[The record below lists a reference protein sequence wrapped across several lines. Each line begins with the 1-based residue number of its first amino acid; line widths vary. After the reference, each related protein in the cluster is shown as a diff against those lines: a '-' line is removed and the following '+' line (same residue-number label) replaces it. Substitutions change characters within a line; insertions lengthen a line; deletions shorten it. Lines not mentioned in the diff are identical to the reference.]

1 MSPWQHAPRR
11 SKFGSFTPPD
21 GGPVWAWHIIDTH
34 EGRMRLQWQA
44 RTAVW
49 QGDEPE
55 ARWTAE
61 TAYRRRWAYVGSPDD
76 LFKTAR

>member
-1 MSPWQHAPRR
+1 MSPRPHAPRR

-34 EGRMRLQWQA
+34 KGRMRLQWQA
-44 RTAVW
+44 RTGVW
-49 QGDEPE
+49 QGEEPE

-61 TAYRRRWAYVGSPDD
+61 TAYRHRWAYVAPSPP
-76 LFKTAR
+76 R